1 VTEVVWD
8 YPSPSV
14 LEKCVGPD
22 VIDGLQHVNN
32 AAYVA
37 WCEEVAWQ
45 HSEFLGVSLE
55 DYQELDRAMAIR
67 HSEYDYIL
75 SAYEGEK
82 LLIGTWLMA
91 SDGRL
96 SMERRFQIVRA
107 SDGAVL
113 LRGKWQLVCIEISSG
128 KPRRMPKAFLEAYT
142 PAVVSVQ

>member
-1 VTEVVWD
+1 MTQFAWD
-8 YPSPSV
+8 HASPFI
-14 LEKCVGPD
+14 LEKRVGPD

-45 HSEFLGVSLE
+45 HSESLGVSLA

-75 SAYEGEK
+75 SAYEGEE
-82 LLIGTWLMA
+82 LRIGTWLMA

-96 SMERRFQIVRA
+96 SMERHFQIVRA

-113 LRGKWQLVCIEISSG
+113 LRGVWQLVCIQISSG
-128 KPRRMPKAFLEAYT
+128 KPRRMPKEFLGAYT
-142 PAVVSVQ
+142 PAVVAE